1 MPSVSKPKA
10 RKPAA
15 PSKSPKNAK
24 PWKTAE
30 ELEQLLA
37 ERAGEPAM
45 RVSVFGDPENWDAAL
60 MLNPI
65 GNAERKARFRSIV
78 SELRREFELKAH

>member
-24 PWKTAE
+24 RWKTAD

-37 ERAGEPAM
+37 ERAGVPAM
-45 RVSVFGDPENWDAAL
+45 RVSVLGSPDNWDVAL
-60 MLNPI
+60 MVNPLGI
-65 GNAERKARFRSIV
+65 AERKARFRSIV
-78 SELRREFELKAH
+78 GELQRI